1 MLAFYEGEGILTF
14 TRSGELLLSRHIDIA
29 LDDLVQDGTAR
40 EERLE
45 RIALEVQRSLDN
57 FGHQYKHI
65 EVSRLLLGPLPADIG
80 LLDHL
85 SSNLA
90 VAVEPVELARVMD
103 LAAVP
108 QLQMRQNQSQYFD
121 LIGAALRGSEPAYA

>member
-1 MLAFYEGEGILTF
+1 
-14 TRSGELLLSRHIDIA
+14 
-29 LDDLVQDGTAR
+29 
-40 EERLE
+40 
-45 RIALEVQRSLDN
+45 
-57 FGHQYKHI
+57 
-65 EVSRLLLGPLPADIG
+65 LLLGPLPADIG

-85 SSNLA
+85 SSSLA